1 MTEREYLCLRYLDH
15 LMEADAF
22 GIGRYVRANMLDPAS
37 GGSNLPAIGAAVA
50 GRLRK
55 RGLVTFLPDLKAWR
69 ITSTGREALHG
80 FQ

>member
-1 MTEREYLCLRYLDH
+1 VTDREYLCLRYLDH
-15 LMEADAF
+15 LMESDAF
-22 GIGRYVRANMLDPAS
+22 AIGRYIYANLENPQS

-69 ITSTGREALHG
+69 ITTAGREALRE

>member
-1 MTEREYLCLRYLDH
+1 MTNREYLCLRYLDQ

-22 GIGRYVRANMLDPAS
+22 TIGRYIRINVLDPKS
-37 GGSNLPAIGAAVA
+37 GGSNIPAIGAAVA

-69 ITSTGREALHG
+69 ITTAGREALHA

>member
-1 MTEREYLCLRYLDH
+1 MTDREYLCLRYLDH

-22 GIGRYVRANMLDPAS
+22 MIGRYVRTNLENPRS
-37 GGSNLPAIGAAVA
+37 GGSNLSAICGAVA

-55 RGLVTFLPDLKAWR
+55 RGMVTFLPDLKAWR
-69 ITSTGREALHG
+69 ITSAGREALHA

>member
-1 MTEREYLCLRYLDH
+1 MTDREYLCLRYLDQ

-22 GIGRYVRANMLDPAS
+22 TIGRYVRTNILDPKT
-37 GGSNLPAIGAAVA
+37 GGSNLSAIGGAVA

-69 ITSTGREALHG
+69 ITASGREALHA
-80 FQ
+80 FR